1 MPTRYADQIE
11 CVFTPAEG
19 RKARRRIASLDS
31 IPTHNT
37 SGLTPAISPEA
48 MMALAA
54 DGIHRILKK
63 ERVGMLGDLVNRVVE
78 EMNIVPAFTD
88 RQTGS
93 EVRGGVVGIGRWH
106 FLRWR
111 GER

>member
-1 MPTRYADQIE
+1 MKPPPEDIAIFISR
-11 CVFTPAEG
+11 V
-19 RKARRRIASLDS
+19 ASLDS

-54 DGIHRILKK
+54 DEIHRILKR

-78 EMNIVPAFTD
+78 EMNSLAAFPC
-88 RQTGS
+88 
-93 EVRGGVVGIGRWH
+93 
-106 FLRWR
+106 
-111 GER
+111 